1 MVVKLFQVKRMGKIK
16 VVLSWSGGKDSA
28 MALLALRHD
37 NRYQVV
43 ELLTSVSEEYR
54 RISHHGV
61 REALLDAQAAAI
73 GLPLQKIYL
82 PSNNGKPC
90 TNDTYEAIMRSA
102 TEAYKARGI
111 NTVAFG
117 DLYLEDL
124 RQWRQSNL
132 AKVAMQAV
140 FPVWGQPPMPF
151 AREVISLGFRA
162 YLSCVEDKMGKN
174 FVGREYNAA
183 LLAELPA
190 GICPC
195 GENGEFHTFVFAGP
209 IFGQTLDVA
218 LGQYVL
224 RDGRHYVDL
233 LLRQQVATAAAESAV
248 MPPV

>member
-1 MVVKLFQVKRMGKIK
+1 MGKIN

-28 MALLALRHD
+28 MVLHELRRD
-37 NRYQVV
+37 DRYKVV

-61 REALLDAQAAAI
+61 RETLLDAQAAAI
-73 GLPLQKIYL
+73 GLPLRKIYL

-102 TEAYKARGI
+102 MEAYKARGI
-111 NTVAFG
+111 STVAFG

-124 RQWRQSNL
+124 RQWRQGNL
-132 AKVAMQAV
+132 ARVGMQAV
-140 FPVWGQPPMPF
+140 FPVWGRPPMPF
-151 AREVISLGFRA
+151 SREVIALGVRA
-162 YLSCVEDKMGKN
+162 YLSCVEDKMGKR
-174 FVGREYNAA
+174 FAGREYNSE
-183 LLAELPA
+183 LLAELPE

-195 GENGEFHTFVFAGP
+195 GENGEFHSFVFAGP
-209 IFGQTLDVA
+209 IFSHPLDVV

-233 LLRQQVATAAAESAV
+233 LLRQQVAAAATEPAV